1 MSWTPEYPEWPAP
14 RGEIDYFAQ
23 QFGDDFRGNAYSN
36 GSGLDALTTT
46 TNRTLTDDDLPTLNP
61 PTDYSNTSG
70 LSALNQT
77 EEQDLAAQEAA
88 RQAEVLRL
96 GALQQAEAQ
105 RQAELAQQAETNRL
119 AQLASEEEARQA
131 EARRVEQERLGAL
144 QRAEE
149 ERQAEAQRQAEIE
162 AEAQRQQALED
173 EVLERQARAQAEQ
186 QRLAEERRQAQLEAE
201 QREYEDQQRI
211 YRENQARLEAERI
224 AAENARV
231 LEEQRLAQIEAERV
245 RALQR
250 AEEQRQAELAQQE
263 EARTRSLSSQT
274 ATTPANTTQ
283 WRNFTL
289 DNTVVDKIAGQIKAQ
304 QEAGTAKYYQGEGLG
319 SIDANTMEMARI
331 LASTGIT
338 DINQF
343 GPITKQVELYMGE
356 NVDGTPNY
364 QTQTVTT
371 FGNKLTGQEV
381 PNTYTERQTGD
392 AFGGTYAGSG
402 NTGYRVQ
409 FAPDGTPIFYTTAAS
424 SNTLVN
430 MFADNPLLGKVAT
443 AAAAYFGGPAG
454 VAALQAAMGKSVE
467 DIAKS
472 ALLTYAGGQ
481 IAGNIAGSTDLVSS
495 IGADATNILAK
506 GAGKLVSSGGKA
518 DILESFVGG
527 AIDLGVNQI
536 TDNIPDFAGLS
547 SGQQDFTKNVI
558 RTAIQNGG
566 NLSMSDL
573 VDAAITA
580 GTAAAKASA
589 SGTINTAINADKT
602 INDAVNNEIDKALTF
617 DATGS
622 ADVNA
627 AAALANEQ
635 GYNKFTFGGKTY
647 TVDTDET
654 GRITN
659 LENIVK
665 AELEANKVATT
676 AANLK
681 GGEFEGVDAAV
692 AANAAR
698 NNTVIGDSEADNPE
712 EAAYLAR
719 QRNPTGT
726 TFTFGGN
733 TYTMGTS
740 NAAVNQALGE
750 TQKNAVLDD
759 IKNAKTFN
767 EAFATARAGLGA
779 GQTFTWQGKEYST
792 ATAAERPDLS
802 TPSINE
808 INARNLA
815 TVTDASKTVAAQSD
829 TAARA
834 TAAEEL
840 TKQQAAQKSAIASM
854 EKTGLFGTIANAI
867 QGQMKLSSAA
877 ANDYL
882 KNNPDSPITN
892 SVSTAYEAAGNLQK
906 NVAGGVALLT
916 DNKPLADAFV
926 KSGDN
931 LTKVGQSLGNG
942 VVDTKNWNDTMSLV
956 QNAQGWEKL
965 GVIAGRIMDGTSGL
979 GRQVEVE
986 LRQELPGLFLGGG
999 SVKGILVATGA
1010 MDTLETAGNAALET
1024 YDDAVKKGKTH
1035 KEALADAR
1043 IAGAAA
1049 GATEAAIQLT
1059 LGKIADVV
1067 IGKVGNVGAKAT
1079 GRVVG
1084 EGVVEAGQEGGA
1096 SLAVNAVLG
1105 QDLDVNKALT
1115 QAVLGGAVGK
1125 GTAVTTSPA
1134 DIATTQTINNN
1145 ITTAVTAGDPAGVN
1159 TAITNSVQQSLST
1172 GSSIEV
1178 AVGSTVNSAITNGAD
1193 TTASITTA
1201 VSTAVAGGADVT
1213 QTVTASIDS
1222 AITAGA
1228 NTTTAIN
1235 STVSSA
1241 ISSGADVTKTV
1252 SSSIT
1257 AATSA
1262 GVNASTAIDNTVN
1275 SAVTASITNGTD
1287 VATSVNTAV
1296 SSAITTAATAN
1307 ADTTTAVNS
1316 AVSSAI
1322 SAAVTSGAD
1331 ATTSINTAVTSAIT
1345 TAASSNVNATTAVT
1359 TAVESAVTTAI
1370 NNNVN
1375 ATTAIT
1381 TSVTAAVNASVNA
1394 TTATTATNATADVN
1408 TNVSTAV
1415 NAAVTAA
1422 VTAGVDTNTAVNT
1435 AVNAAVNA
1443 AVNVNPNI
1451 NINIDQIKTT
1461 AIDTAKTTTEK
1472 IEPAKSVDSP
1482 KLGEPTKVTATPEKP
1497 TTAKSSKKSS
1507 ETAGMLAGAGFT
1519 FAGEGKIDPIKESF
1533 LKTYMTS
1540 DKFQNPLEK
1549 LQLIQ
1554 EAEQSVTQNMI
1565 DQGIDPHLANVLAS
1579 RLGTDLQSD
1588 PETESQS
1595 NLWRYGQPPDNI
1607 DDMLTLK
1614 TEPEKAF
1621 KEGGYVAPLQMASGG
1636 LSKDSMP
1643 LPLLAKAGGAL
1654 GALPRPDGRLDF
1666 RHGAH
1671 VAGKGDGQSDDIK
1684 AMLADGEFVF
1694 PADVVSALGNGSTKA
1709 GSDKLY
1715 EMMHSIRERARS
1727 KKPKDLPPPALKS
1740 PLDYLKKGSKK

>member
-1 MSWTPEYPEWPAP
+1 LNPPTGGGLEAVTPSAPVTDVSSSPSGLDVLTPAAP
-14 RGEIDYFAQ
+14 TVVTPAAVEAATSVTPSTVASVVQDGGLSALSPASISSVTNNFEDVVTSPTR
-23 QFGDDFRGNAYSN
+23 SLT
-36 GSGLDALTTT
+36 SGLDAVTPVAPVVVDKPSDEQIVKFLVDNPTATDAQIAT
-46 TNRTLTDDDLPTLNP
+46 VMQETGVTPADLARATGANVADVTSRYEAVTQPATNNVVTQDSVDAD
-61 PTDYSNTSG
+61 TSG
-70 LSALNQT
+70 TKLTA
-77 EEQDLAAQEAA
+77 EQK
-88 RQAEVLRL
+88 V
-96 GALQQAEAQ
+96 
-105 RQAELAQQAETNRL
+105 ELANK
-119 AQLASEEEARQA
+119 
-131 EARRVEQERLGAL
+131 
-144 QRAEE
+144 
-149 ERQAEAQRQAEIE
+149 
-162 AEAQRQQALED
+162 
-173 EVLERQARAQAEQ
+173 
-186 QRLAEERRQAQLEAE
+186 
-201 QREYEDQQRI
+201 
-211 YRENQARLEAERI
+211 
-224 AAENARV
+224 
-231 LEEQRLAQIEAERV
+231 
-245 RALQR
+245 
-250 AEEQRQAELAQQE
+250 
-263 EARTRSLSSQT
+263 
-274 ATTPANTTQ
+274 PNTTK
-283 WRNFTL
+283 WRDFEL
-289 DNTVVDKIAGQIKAQ
+289 DNTVVDKLADQIKAQ
-304 QEAGTAKYYQGEGLG
+304 QAAGTAKYYEGEGLG

-338 DINQF
+338 DIKQF
-343 GPITKQVELYMGE
+343 GKFTKTGINE
-356 NVDGTPNY
+356 
-364 QTQTVTT
+364 TVTPDGKGGFVDQRGNPVDPNSVT
-371 FGNKLTGQEV
+371 SQMAGESEGGYYTEYFAPVGSQEVFGNKETKKEV

-392 AFGGTYAGSG
+392 AFGGTYAGKG

-409 FAPDGTPIFYTTAAS
+409 FNADGTPIFYTTSAS
-424 SNTLVN
+424 SNDLVN

-536 TDNIPDFAGLS
+536 TDLIPDFKGLS
-547 SGQQDFTKNVI
+547 SGQQDFTKNVV

-566 NLSMSDL
+566 DLSMSDL

-617 DATGS
+617 DASDST
-622 ADVNA
+622 DVNA
-627 AAALANEQ
+627 AAALANDQ

-659 LENIVK
+659 LENTVK

-698 NNTVIGDSEADNPE
+698 NNTVIGNSEADNPE

-726 TFTFGGN
+726 TFTFGGQ
-733 TYTMGTS
+733 TYTMGAS
-740 NAAVNQALGE
+740 SAAVDKALGE
-750 TQKNAVLDD
+750 TQKTAVLDD

-767 EAFATARAGLGA
+767 EAFATARASLGP

-829 TAARA
+829 TAARE
-834 TAAEEL
+834 TAAQEL

-867 QGQMKLSSAA
+867 QGQMKLSSEA

-926 KSGDN
+926 KSGND
-931 LTKVGQSLGNG
+931 LTKLGQSIGNG

-999 SVKGILVATGA
+999 SVKGILLATGA
-1010 MDTLETAGNAALET
+1010 MDTAETAGNAALET
-1024 YDDAVKKGKTH
+1024 YDDAVKKGKSH
-1035 KEALADAR
+1035 ADALADAR

-1059 LGKIADVV
+1059 LGKVADAV

-1079 GRVVG
+1079 GRVAG
-1084 EGVVEAGQEGGA
+1084 ETITEAGQEGA
-1096 SLAVNAVLG
+1096 SSLAVNAVLG

-1115 QAVLGGAVGK
+1115 QSVLGGAVGK

-1134 DIATTQTINNN
+1134 DIVTTQTINNN

-1159 TAITNSVQQSLST
+1159 TAITNSVQSSLSS
-1172 GSSIEV
+1172 GSSVEV

-1201 VSTAVAGGADVT
+1201 VSTAVSGGADVA

-1262 GVNASTAIDNTVN
+1262 GVNANTAIDNTV
-1275 SAVTASITNGTD
+1275 
-1287 VATSVNTAV
+1287 
-1296 SSAITTAATAN
+1296 
-1307 ADTTTAVNS
+1307 
-1316 AVSSAI
+1316 SSAI
-1322 SAAVTSGAD
+1322 SSSITSGAD

-1359 TAVESAVTTAI
+1359 TAVDSAITTAI

-1375 ATTAIT
+1375 PTTAIT
-1381 TSVTAAVNASVNA
+1381 TSVTAAVNASV
-1394 TTATTATNATADVN
+1394 TATTATADAN

-1422 VTAGVDTNTAVNT
+1422 VTAGVDTNTAVN
-1435 AVNAAVNA
+1435 AAVNA
-1443 AVNVNPNI
+1443 AVNVNPNV
-1451 NINIDQIKTT
+1451 NINIDQIKTNAT
-1461 AIDTAKTTTEK
+1461 ATANTAAEK
-1472 IEPAKSVDSP
+1472 VELVKSVNS
-1482 KLGEPTKVTATPEKP
+1482 LISGEPTKVTATPVEPKKP
-1497 TTAKSSKKSS
+1497 SKKSS
-1507 ETAGMLAGAGFT
+1507 ETGMLAGAGFT

-1579 RLGTDLQSD
+1579 RLGTDLQTD
-1588 PETESQS
+1588 PEAESQS
-1595 NLWRYGQPPDNI
+1595 NLWRFGQAPDNI

-1636 LSKDSMP
+1636 LSGGSMA

-1654 GALPRPDGRLDF
+1654 GALPRPDGRMDF

-1671 VAGKGDGQSDDIK
+1671 VAGEGDGQSDDIK